1 MSHQL
6 LNHKMSY
13 SSELISAR
21 RDDVLQAYNSAKATN
36 HRLFLEGDDKAT
48 AEYIFP
54 NQIED
59 ANNIVDKFYTN
70 KRRVISIQK
79 KTKVGA
85 DGLMIEIVKLLT
97 THIDD
102 KFIVNPANVRILTGM
117 SNAGWEKDMIDKAPN
132 CFKDKIFHHGKL
144 SRAELQNI
152 RNGLF
157 IIDEIDTGDK
167 EYQVLHTTLK
177 EAGVLDVKHMEE
189 HNNRFVFISATMIKE
204 LYDLYRWG
212 ELHELYKMTIPD
224 SYFGHKDFL
233 EKGIVKEFYSLSSN
247 ESADKWVQED
257 IIMNYGTDYRV
268 HIVRVTG
275 KIVDVVQN
283 ACIRQ
288 GVAFRNHT
296 STNRLS
302 KDEIKE
308 FFKEPLT
315 FHIVL
320 GVKGFFRRANLIP
333 NRWKLRIGATHELY
347 TKIVDNNVQIQGLTG
362 RMTGY
367 WRADILGGHLT
378 GPHRTSIKAIEEY
391 EKTYI
396 DPFGRNSYQTA
407 GFKKKKG
414 KVSAN
419 PTMLSSKHIP
429 NLEAIELPVVNN
441 GYEYICHSSLFDS
454 FEKAL
459 EFLHTK
465 QIDMDCEI
473 KTKKSKVIHNRGGY
487 FVTSKLLA
495 PGKTVNDLTKDD
507 RITYE
512 HAKNISTSRCISST
526 DKGSRYLILPI
537 YENENTL
544 GKNVQYQVRYIKFEK
559 PLHSVKILY

>member
-6 LNHKMSY
+6 SNNKMSY

-247 ESADKWVQED
+247 ENADKWVQED

-283 ACIRQ
+283 ACIRN

-302 KDEIKE
+302 NDEIKE

-347 TKIVDNNVQIQGLTG
+347 TKVVDNNVQIQGLTG

-454 FEKAL
+454 FEKAV

-465 QIDMDCEI
+465 QIDMECEI
-473 KTKKSKVIHNRGGY
+473 KTQKRKVIHNCGGY

-495 PGKTVNDLTKDD
+495 PGKTVQDLTKDD

-512 HAKNISTSRCISST
+512 HAKKISTSRCISST
-526 DKGSRYLILPI
+526 DKGSRYLILPV

-544 GKNVQYQVRYIKFEK
+544 GKNVKYQVRYIKFEK
-559 PLHSVKILY
+559 PLHSV